1 MESQVQNESVVL
13 HENSKRSLD
22 MDEIINGV
30 KNQYAD
36 LASRGKHEAE
46 QWNQKKVRKK
56 EDATQRQQ
64 VHSQYVVL
72 SQHFYLEW
80 LNVLSSS
87 L

>member
-13 HENSKRSLD
+13 RENSKRSLD

-36 LASRGKHEAE
+36 LASRGRDEAE

-56 EDATQRQQ
+56 EDDTQRQQ
-64 VHSQYVVL
+64 VHSQYVL
-72 SQHFYLEW
+72 SQHLYLEW